1 MFEIR
6 GKQKE
11 GTRATAVVERER
23 ETADNG
29 EPVIGAKGKGW
40 LSGEGRQKTRPPK
53 DRNHKEKLQLLLK
66 FDSFFYISKLIMFV
80 NLDDSI

>member
-11 GTRATAVVERER
+11 GMRVTAVVERER

-29 EPVIGAKGKGW
+29 GPVSGAKGKGW
-40 LSGEGRQKTRPPK
+40 LSGEGRQKKQGHQKIGNTRK
-53 DRNHKEKLQLLLK
+53 NYSC
-66 FDSFFYISKLIMFV
+66 F
-80 NLDDSI
+80 

>member
-11 GTRATAVVERER
+11 TRATAVVEREK

-40 LSGEGRQKTRPPK
+40 PSGEGRQKNKATKR
-53 DRNHKEKLQLLLK
+53 
-66 FDSFFYISKLIMFV
+66 
-80 NLDDSI
+80 